1 MISCT
6 EFIPLYSELFKF
18 LEKEGGYDAVMDYW
32 YFICENGIGNK
43 QNKNSLISF
52 LERDKD
58 NPMEGAWKYWEMSLT
73 EEACD
78 LIRLYNPEKD
88 CIYSHMRHCPSRG
101 MLNELS
107 HVEPYHDYCQH
118 CNEIYRPVLEQYG
131 LTSRRDNTWVE
142 NAECRSIIF
151 KQGKDPGV
159 DLATVKD
166 EEMICQGARVMDLKR
181 GENKYLHRDF
191 HFHGDLA
198 LRYLGKHFGE
208 NGVRKF
214 LTDYVN
220 NFYAPLLKDAK
231 KRGLVA
237 IREWI
242 ERLYTVEEAEDLLE
256 TTLEGDTLSVKISE
270 SPAIRH
276 LRATGTEPCAY
287 YIEQTRTLY
296 SAMADS
302 LNLSFN
308 LSYYDD
314 TGKAEFT
321 LTRRKYGGAD
331 HEK

>member
-6 EFIPLYSELFKF
+6 VFIPLYSEFFKY
-18 LEKEGGYDAVMDYW
+18 LEKRDGHNAVMDYW
-32 YFICENGIGNK
+32 IHISDKNIGDKTNP
-43 QNKNSLISF
+43 NSLAYKCEK
-52 LERDKD
+52 LGGY
-58 NPMEGAWKYWEMSLT
+58 EGAVAYWGHTLT

-78 LIRLYNPEKD
+78 LLRIYNKEKGF
-88 CIYSHMRHCPSRG
+88 IYSHMRHCPSRG

-118 CNEIYRPVLEQYG
+118 CNVIYRPVLEKYG
-131 LTSRRDNTWVE
+131 LTSRRDNSWVD

-151 KQGKDPGV
+151 PQGKDPGI
-159 DLATVKD
+159 DLATVQD
-166 EEMICQGARVMDLKR
+166 ADVPVENARIMDLKR

-198 LRYLGKHFGE
+198 LRYLGEHFGE
-208 NGVRKF
+208 NGVRGF

-220 NFYAPLLKDAK
+220 NFYAPLLADGK

-237 IREWI
+237 IKEWI
-242 ERLYTVEEAEDLLE
+242 ERLYTVEEASELL
-256 TTLEGDTLSVKISE
+256 TCTLEGDKLTVKIAE

-276 LRATGTEPCAY
+276 LRATGTEPCKY

-302 LNLSFN
+302 LNFSFN
-308 LSYYDD
+308 LDYYDD
-314 TGKAEFT
+314 TGKAEFSFKT
-321 LTRRKYGGAD
+321 RKYQGG
-331 HEK
+331 K

>member
-18 LEKEGGYDAVMDYW
+18 LEKKGGYDAVTDYW
-32 YFICENGIGNK
+32 YFISDNGIGNRS
-43 QNKNSLISF
+43 NVNSLISF

-58 NPMEGAWKYWEMSLT
+58 DPMEGAWKYWEKSLT

-101 MLNELS
+101 MLNELQ
-107 HVEPYHDYCQH
+107 HVEPYHDYCEH
-118 CNEIYRPVLEQYG
+118 CRVIYPPVLRQYG
-131 LTSRRDNTWVE
+131 LDARRDNRWVE

-151 KQGKDPGV
+151 KQGKDPGI
-159 DLATVKD
+159 DLAAVKD
-166 EEMICQGARVMDLKR
+166 EDMICENARVMDLKK

-198 LRYLGKHFGE
+198 LRYLGEHFGE
-208 NGVRKF
+208 NGVRGF

-220 NFYAPLLKDAK
+220 NFYAPQIQDAK
-231 KRGLVA
+231 NRGLVA
-237 IREWI
+237 IKEWI
-242 ERLYTVEEAEDLLE
+242 ERIYEIEESSHLLRCTLTEDCLAV
-256 TTLEGDTLSVKISE
+256 SISE
-270 SPAIRH
+270 SPAISH
-276 LRATGTEPCAY
+276 LRATGTEPSKY

-302 LNLSFN
+302 LGLSFN
-308 LSYYDD
+308 LEYYDD

-321 LTRRKYGGAD
+321 LKTRKYERG
-331 HEK
+331 

>member
-18 LEKEGGYDAVMDYW
+18 LEKTGGYDAVMDYW
-32 YFICENGIGNK
+32 YYICENGIGNK

-52 LERDKD
+52 LERDKLD
-58 NPMEGAWKYWEMSLT
+58 PMEGAWKYWEMSLT

-78 LIRLYNPEKD
+78 LLRVYNKEKGY
-88 CIYSHMRHCPSRG
+88 IISHMRHCPSRG
-101 MLNELS
+101 MLNSLE

-118 CNEIYRPVLEQYG
+118 CNVIYWPVLKQYG
-131 LTSRRDNTWVE
+131 LESRRDNTWVD
-142 NAECRSIIF
+142 NAECRSMIF
-151 KQGKDPGV
+151 RQGEDPGI

-166 EEMICQGARVMDLKR
+166 EDIPREGCRVMDMKASD
-181 GENKYLHRDF
+181 NKYLHRDF

-208 NGVRKF
+208 NGVRSF

-220 NFYAPLLKDAK
+220 NFYAPLLEDGK

-237 IREWI
+237 IKEWI
-242 ERLYTVEEAEDLLE
+242 ERLYTVEEASDLL
-256 TTLEGDTLSVKISE
+256 TCTLEGDTLTVKIAE

-276 LRATGTEPCAY
+276 LRATGTEPCKY

-302 LNLSFN
+302 LNFSFN
-308 LSYYDD
+308 LDYYDD

-321 LTRRKYGGAD
+321 FRERKYQGG
-331 HEK
+331 K